1 MEIRYS
7 PVATTLE
14 ASESPSPRIVGYAAI
29 FNSLSE
35 EMPVRA
41 SEPHGRK
48 FREIIRP
55 GAFAASLVGQRA
67 IFANLQHDQTAILGS
82 TASGTLRL
90 TEDNRGLRYEIT
102 PPNTQTGRDAVEL
115 IRRGDVAMSSF
126 GFSVR
131 DGGETWRSERGSTI
145 RELRSLI
152 LYDVSPVTMAAYVA
166 TDVALRSLAEWER
179 SGGSGNTMMQMR
191 LELAERW

>member
-14 ASESPSPRIVGYAAI
+14 AADSASPKIVGYAAV

-41 SEPHGRK
+41 SEPGGRK

-55 GAFAASLVGQRA
+55 GAFADSLVSQRA
-67 IFANLQHDQTAILGS
+67 IFANFQHDQTAILGS
-82 TASGTLRL
+82 TQNGTLRL
-90 TEDNRGLRYEIT
+90 SEDHRGLRYEIT
-102 PPNTQTGRDAVEL
+102 PPNTQAGRDAVEL

-126 GFSVR
+126 GFRVSP
-131 DGGETWRSERGSTI
+131 GGETWRSERGNTI

-152 LYDVSPVTMAAYVA
+152 LFDVSPVAKGAYVA
-166 TDVALRSLAEWER
+166 TDVAVRSLAEWER
-179 SGGSGNTMMQMR
+179 NGGAGTGTMQMR
-191 LELAERW
+191 LELAERL